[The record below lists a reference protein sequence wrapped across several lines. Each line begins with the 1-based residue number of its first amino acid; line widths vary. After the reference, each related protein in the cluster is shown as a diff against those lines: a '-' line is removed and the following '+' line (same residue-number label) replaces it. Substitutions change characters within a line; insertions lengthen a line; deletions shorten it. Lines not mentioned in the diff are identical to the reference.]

1 MGASPARRQKR
12 EQERVAKKLYAKIS
26 KQTLEQINRQS
37 PEEREQLLMLY
48 NEMLKQKTQPKND

>member
-12 EQERVAKKLYAKIS
+12 QGERTAKKLYAKIS
-26 KQTLEQINRQS
+26 KQTLDQINRQS

-48 NEMLKQKTQPKND
+48 NKMLQEKNSPKND